1 MVRHDWTAITV
12 TYNSAGALRRCWGGY
27 DGSFRWVVVDNASTD
42 DSVAV
47 AEELG
52 ATVVRQPSNVG
63 FSRANNHALR
73 QVETPFVAFVNPDVT
88 VDPGSLEL
96 LEPTARAGAIVAP
109 QLTFPDGGVQPN
121 GRGLPFVG
129 DKLAHRGVRVPFAR
143 VASYAPAPGAELLP
157 VDWVMGAAV
166 TATTATMRR
175 LGGWDGRYFIYYED
189 HELGLRA
196 WSRGCPVLVDPD
208 VRWVHEWS
216 RDTARWSPLH
226 WRHEI
231 RSAARFFAAYPLLVM
246 PWRGPAQA
254 RYGSRTA
261 RSLQA
266 LQDVSDR
273 MGAAKD
279 GDLR

>member
-1 MVRHDWTAITV
+1 MTHDWTAITV
-12 TYNSAGALRRCWGGY
+12 TYNSAGALRRCWGGF

-52 ATVVRQPSNVG
+52 ATVFRQPSNVG
-63 FSRANNHALR
+63 FSRANNRALR
-73 QVETPFVAFVNPDVT
+73 QVETQFVAFVNPDVT
-88 VDPGSLEL
+88 VASGSLHR
-96 LEPTARAGAIVAP
+96 LEATACAGAVVAP
-109 QLTFPDGGVQPN
+109 QLTFPDGSVQPN
-121 GRGLPFVG
+121 GRGLPFVV

-143 VASYAPAPGAELLP
+143 VAEYAPAPGADLLP

-166 TATTATMRR
+166 AGTTATMRR

-196 WSRGCPVLVDPD
+196 WSRGVPVLVDPN

-226 WRHEI
+226 WRYEI
-231 RSAARFFAAYPLLVM
+231 GSAARFFAAYPLLVM
-246 PWRGPAQA
+246 PWRGPAGA

-261 RSLQA
+261 HARQA
-266 LQDVSDR
+266 LQDVTSR
-273 MGAAKD
+273 MDAAND
-279 GDLR
+279 GGPR